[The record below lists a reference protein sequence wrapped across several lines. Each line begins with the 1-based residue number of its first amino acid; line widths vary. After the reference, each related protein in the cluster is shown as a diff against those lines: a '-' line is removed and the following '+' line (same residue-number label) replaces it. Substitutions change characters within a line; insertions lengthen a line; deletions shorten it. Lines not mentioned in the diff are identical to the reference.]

1 MVLTHTKVEK
11 AGKLL
16 SCVQLMSSLSAA
28 PRVGLCFPTDAG
40 IQMYRAARAGA
51 KWVCLLMQVCTLTH
65 HSVKRCDSC
74 RRCSHLLFRDKRQV
88 SPFLHNISVYVQVEQ
103 ALFKAFHI
111 HLLSSSLQSSP
122 TSYLSSFHLRGRHLA
137 WVFSQSLP
145 KAV

>member
-16 SCVQLMSSLSAA
+16 SCVQLIAA
-28 PRVGLCFPTDAG
+28 SVQLPGLGYASQLMQEFKC
-40 IQMYRAARAGA
+40 RAARAGA

-103 ALFKAFHI
+103 ALFKAFHV